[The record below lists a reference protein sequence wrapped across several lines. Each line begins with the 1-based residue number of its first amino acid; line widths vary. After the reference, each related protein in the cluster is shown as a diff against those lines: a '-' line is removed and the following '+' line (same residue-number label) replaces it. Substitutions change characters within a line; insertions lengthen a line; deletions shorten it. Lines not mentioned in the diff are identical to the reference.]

1 MLTHLAVIIVRVGK
15 DSGSVLTEKYAEV
28 RVHSCYSSTLFF
40 PLDDAMAANEARGER
55 EFCIFLSNNANLTN
69 NSTAREI

>member
-40 PLDDAMAANEARGER
+40 PLDNAMAANEASGER
-55 EFCIFLSNNANLTN
+55 KFCIFLSNNSNLTN